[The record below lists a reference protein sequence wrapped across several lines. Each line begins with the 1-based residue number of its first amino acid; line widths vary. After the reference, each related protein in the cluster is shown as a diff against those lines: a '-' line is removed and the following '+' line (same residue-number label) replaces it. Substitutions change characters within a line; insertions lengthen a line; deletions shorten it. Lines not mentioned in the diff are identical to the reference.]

1 MIDELLAQVRACREC
16 EAHLPLGPRPVLRA
30 SVDARVVLIGQAP
43 GTKVHNSGIEWNDAS
58 GDRLRN
64 WLGMDRD
71 TFYATERLAIIPMA
85 FCYPGRA
92 VNGGDNPPRPECA
105 PLWHGQLL
113 EALPNL
119 DLTVLIGSYDQKYY
133 LGKSAYKTM
142 TETVQNWRDYQP
154 SIIPTPHPSWRS
166 TAWLRKNPWFEADVV
181 PELRERI
188 AGALQAS

>member
-1 MIDELLAQVRACREC
+1 MGPRPRSCREC
-16 EAHLPLGPRPVLRA
+16 EAHLLLGPRLVLRA
-30 SVDARVVLIGQAP
+30 SVDAWVVLIGQAP

-85 FCYPGRA
+85 FCYLGQA
-92 VNGGDNPPRPECA
+92 ANGGDNPPCPECA
-105 PLWHGQLL
+105 PLWHGPLL

-133 LGKSAYKTM
+133 LGNCA
-142 TETVQNWRDYQP
+142 ELERL
-154 SIIPTPHPSWRS
+154 SIQHHSNSPPQLALYSL
-166 TAWLRKNPWFEADVV
+166 A
-181 PELRERI
+181 PEEPLV
-188 AGALQAS
+188 